1 MIESQFAEL
10 SRRIFPK
17 LQQIVELE
25 RGSRNGAK
33 QRTYLHKTMLRK
45 VYSADQK
52 WSSASVDT
60 TYVKADLVAL
70 NSPLPIKRR
79 DSLAHASGV
88 LPKHGI
94 SRVMEESDINTI
106 NIMKAQGAEWS
117 QIATKLTS
125 DPVFCS
131 VGIDESN
138 EAAFLTALSE
148 GVVAV
153 ADANNVGTALR
164 VDFGYKEENGFG
176 TEIYGELSLDD
187 IERVI
192 AGADAKGDT
201 ITTIAIAM
209 STYKKLRQTRGAKEL
224 VATYRGQSFTDG
236 SSLPTPTSSLFDEA
250 FADAYN
256 GIQFL
261 KIDRSVV
268 VEKNGTRQSYK
279 PFNPNR
285 VIYLTSEMVGSFVWG
300 TLAEKTNGVEGVVY
314 TTIDDHKLISRF
326 RTTNPLT
333 ETTAGQSLSLPVIEN
348 VDQIYWQDLTIAVE
362 DKNPEEGALEIGSTP
377 VGDRAG
383 LISKLKEYGVNL
395 KSNASDEAIVKAI
408 NTQLT
413 KTQREELL
421 AWINK

>member
-1 MIESQFAEL
+1 MIESQFAQL

-17 LQQIVELE
+17 LQQIVEKE
-25 RGSRNGAK
+25 RGSRNGAN

-70 NSPLPIKRR
+70 NSPVPIKRR
-79 DSLAHASGV
+79 DALAHASGV

-106 NIMKAQGAEWS
+106 NIMNAQGAEWS

-138 EAAFLTALSE
+138 EAAFLTALSD

-164 VDFGYKEENGFG
+164 IDFGYKEENGYG
-176 TEIYGELSLDD
+176 TELYGELSLDD
-187 IERVI
+187 IEKVI

-224 VATYRGQSFTDG
+224 VATYRGQSFTDET
-236 SSLPTPTSSLFDEA
+236 SLPTPTASLFDEA

-261 KIDRSVV
+261 KIDRSIVG
-268 VEKNGTRQSYK
+268 EKNGVRTSYK

-348 VDQIYWQDLTIAVE
+348 VDQIYWQDLTLADE
-362 DKNPEEGALEIGSTP
+362 DKNPEEGQITIGAYSA
-377 VGDRAG
+377 DKAG
-383 LISKLKEYGVNL
+383 LIAKIKAYGVKL
-395 KSNASDEAIVKAI
+395 SANASDEAVMKAFNNLDKEQKQAII
-408 NTQLT
+408 N
-413 KTQREELL
+413 
-421 AWINK
+421 WISA